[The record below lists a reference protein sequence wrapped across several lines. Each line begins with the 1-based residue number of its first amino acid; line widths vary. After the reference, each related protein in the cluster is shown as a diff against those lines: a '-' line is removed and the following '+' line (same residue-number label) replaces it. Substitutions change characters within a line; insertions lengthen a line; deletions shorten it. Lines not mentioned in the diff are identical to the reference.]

1 MKEGCNKVG
10 VSFFSVTVIGG
21 EVMASSC
28 TKGSSGWMLGIIS
41 SLKKNGEVL
50 EQATQGGGGV
60 ISPGGVQEVCETL
73 REEEG
78 R

>member
-1 MKEGCNKVG
+1 
-10 VSFFSVTVIGG
+10 
-21 EVMASSC
+21 MASSC

-50 EQATQGGGGV
+50 EQATQGGDGV